1 MGAIQSIFAKSTIS
15 ISDLRKNI
23 SSIIQD
29 AGDAPVAVLNH
40 NKPAAYILSAKAYE
54 ALLERLDDANLTE
67 LAKKRMNG
75 KRVKVNLSD
84 LWVGIQFQRITR
96 VAQTWFNNII
106 TIQKN
111 TKQKTSSPSQSIL

>member
-29 AGDAPVAVLNH
+29 AGDCPLAVLNH

-54 ALLERLDDANLTE
+54 ALMERLDDARLVDT
-67 LAKKRMNG
+67 AKKRLNG
-75 KRVKVNLSD
+75 KRVKVKLDD
-84 LWVGIQFQRITR
+84 L
-96 VAQTWFNNII
+96 
-106 TIQKN
+106 
-111 TKQKTSSPSQSIL
+111 

>member
-67 LAKKRMNG
+67 LAKKRMSG
-75 KRVKVNLSD
+75 KRVKINLSD

-106 TIQKN
+106 TIQKSIN
-111 TKQKTSSPSQSIL
+111 QKTSQSS

>member
-29 AGDAPVAVLNH
+29 AGDSPLAVLNH

-54 ALLERLDDANLTE
+54 ALMEKLDDAHLVE
-67 LAKKRMNG
+67 IAKKRLDG
-75 KRVKVNLSD
+75 KRVKVKLSD
-84 LWVGIQFQRITR
+84 L
-96 VAQTWFNNII
+96 
-106 TIQKN
+106 
-111 TKQKTSSPSQSIL
+111 

>member
-29 AGDAPVAVLNH
+29 AGDSPLAVLNH

-54 ALLERLDDANLTE
+54 ALMERLDDARLVE
-67 LAKKRMNG
+67 IAKKRLDG
-75 KRVKVNLSD
+75 KRVKVKLSD
-84 LWVGIQFQRITR
+84 L
-96 VAQTWFNNII
+96 
-106 TIQKN
+106 
-111 TKQKTSSPSQSIL
+111 

>member
-40 NKPAAYILSAKAYE
+40 
-54 ALLERLDDANLTE
+54 ANL
-67 LAKKRMNG
+67 LH
-75 KRVKVNLSD
+75 
-84 LWVGIQFQRITR
+84 
-96 VAQTWFNNII
+96 
-106 TIQKN
+106 
-111 TKQKTSSPSQSIL
+111 TSYRLKHMKLC

>member
-67 LAKKRMNG
+67 LAKKRMGG

-106 TIQKN
+106 TIQKSI
-111 TKQKTSSPSQSIL
+111 KQKTSQSS